1 MTLEKFYKMLETI
14 GLPIA
19 YYAFPEGEAPKLP
32 FLIYFEMGTDN
43 FAADGIAYH
52 EIKRM
57 SVELYIQRRDLKL
70 EQTIENTFTQNGIFW
85 NKEFT
90 YLDSEKCYEII
101 YEMEF

>member
-1 MTLEKFYKMLETI
+1 MTLEQFYQMLQATE
-14 GLPIA
+14 LPIA

-32 FLIYFEMGTDN
+32 FLIYFEMNTDN

-57 SVELYIQRRDLKL
+57 AVELYIPKRDLNLEKKI
-70 EQTIENTFTQNGIFW
+70 EQTFTENGIYW

-90 YLDSEKCYEII
+90 YLDTEKCYEII
-101 YEMEF
+101 YEMGI